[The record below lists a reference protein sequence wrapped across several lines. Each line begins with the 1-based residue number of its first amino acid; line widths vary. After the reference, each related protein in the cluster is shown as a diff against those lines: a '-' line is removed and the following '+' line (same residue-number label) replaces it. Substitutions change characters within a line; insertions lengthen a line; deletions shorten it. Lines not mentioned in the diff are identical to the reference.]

1 MTRRGRYEPTVERVL
16 ELSGVETLHPGG
28 MAMTRRVAA
37 VASIFQGD
45 RVLVLA
51 SGHGRQAIFY
61 AQESGAQIT
70 GVDPSPERVH
80 LATLN
85 AARAGVASRVR
96 FRTADFRRL
105 PFRDETFEAV
115 IGERAVSISRDPQ
128 GVVGEMF
135 RVLKRRGTLVVHEPT
150 WRAPGPAADRE
161 ELAGRYGAT
170 PLDATAWMALLE
182 RAGAAE
188 VQTEGERWS
197 SPDTFC
203 SLRVEGAVPQRHAV
217 LTRRERFRTAVS
229 VAREFGLAGVRRALE
244 NERVLRRAV
253 HDGKLG
259 YGLYWGRRP
268 CAR

>member
-1 MTRRGRYEPTVERVL
+1 MVRRGRYEPTIERVL

-37 VASIFQGD
+37 VACVFQGD

-70 GVDPSPERVH
+70 GVDPSSERVQ
-80 LATLN
+80 LATLQ
-85 AARAGVASRVR
+85 AARAGMTSRVR
-96 FRTADFRRL
+96 FRMADFRRL
-105 PFRDETFEAV
+105 PFRDETFDAV
-115 IGERAVSISRDPQ
+115 IGERAVSSSRDRE

-135 RVLKRRGTLVVHEPT
+135 RVLRRGGTLVVHEPT

-161 ELAGRYGAT
+161 ELADRYGAT
-170 PLDATAWMALLE
+170 PLEAGAWIAMLE
-182 RAGAAE
+182 RVGAAG

-203 SLRVEGAVPQRHAV
+203 SLRVDGAAPPHAV
-217 LTRRERFRTAVS
+217 LTRRERFRTAVA
-229 VAREFGLAGVRRALE
+229 VARKFGLAGVRRAIE

-259 YGLYWGRRP
+259 YGLYWGKRP
-268 CAR
+268 AG